1 MGFAC
6 WALAGLKGARATP
19 RDVGVNQPLHPKPW
33 VIEPNP
39 YTLNPKPWIM
49 APDPYTLNPKPLTLD
64 YGARSLSRK
73 SWIIKP
79 NP

>member
-1 MGFAC
+1 MPLPGGPVGFAC

-49 APDPYTLNPKPLTLD
+49 GPDPYTLNPKP
-64 YGARSLSRK
+64 
-73 SWIIKP
+73 WIVEP
-79 NP
+79 NPYTLNP